1 MQQVSRQVGLLVKR
15 ESNMEEHDNQLQV
28 IQAFSL
34 RDLIVKANS
43 LGLKKEEII
52 NILPDTTEN
61 GYYLVYFR

>member
-1 MQQVSRQVGLLVKR
+1 MG
-15 ESNMEEHDNQLQV
+15 EYNDQLQV

-34 RDLIVKANS
+34 RDLIVKANN
-43 LGLKKEEII
+43 LGIKKEEII

>member
-1 MQQVSRQVGLLVKR
+1 
-15 ESNMEEHDNQLQV
+15 MEEHDNQLQV

-43 LGLKKEEII
+43 LGIKKEEVI

>member
-34 RDLIVKANS
+34 RDLIAKANS
-43 LGLKKEEII
+43 LCLKKEEII